1 MCVIVRS
8 GLTFLVRIRFITGGV
23 GFPGSPK
30 NVEVKPDLSVL
41 SNIAFKK
48 HEGSDQNLMN
58 PNWLSG
64 EVITLACLFM
74 YAYGEGDI

>member
-1 MCVIVRS
+1 MLISTILRTQTTKESLTRVIVRS

-30 NVEVKPDLSVL
+30 NVEVKLDLSVL

-48 HEGSDQNLMN
+48 HEGSD
-58 PNWLSG
+58 
-64 EVITLACLFM
+64 
-74 YAYGEGDI
+74 

>member
-23 GFPGSPK
+23 GFLGSQK
-30 NVEVKPDLSVL
+30 NVEVKLDLSVL

-48 HEGSDQNLMN
+48 HEGSD
-58 PNWLSG
+58 
-64 EVITLACLFM
+64 
-74 YAYGEGDI
+74 